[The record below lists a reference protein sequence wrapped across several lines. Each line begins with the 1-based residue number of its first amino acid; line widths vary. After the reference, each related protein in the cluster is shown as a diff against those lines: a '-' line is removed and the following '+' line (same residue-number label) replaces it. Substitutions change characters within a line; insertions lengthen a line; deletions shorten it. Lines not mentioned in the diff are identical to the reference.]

1 MSTESSPKMFLARTS
16 LPRVKSKASELSGYS
31 VMGVI
36 AETAAPK
43 SLAFC
48 VEALTRHLA
57 RRR

>member
-1 MSTESSPKMFLARTS
+1 MFLARTS